1 MSYYHL
7 GISYLFAITY
17 YYSVLDILLSQ
28 ILYQSFTA
36 ISIVSSLAKL
46 TPQFLGQLCFV
57 ENMSGIDQQFIHYS
71 HPLAVLVILALV
83 CQSARISHKFSSFI
97 SKCAICFLLLLSYA
111 SMATTS
117 LLPSRSLTF
126 DNVDKIYTLYLSPDP
141 EYCMSWSSSTILYC
155 SNVVYTSDCDW
166 STISIA
172 TRAIP

>member
-57 ENMSGIDQQFIHYS
+57 ENMSGIDQQFIHYA

-83 CQSARISHKFSSFI
+83 YQSARISHKF
-97 SKCAICFLLLLSYA
+97 LSLKYCHGRH
-111 SMATTS
+111 
-117 LLPSRSLTF
+117 LP
-126 DNVDKIYTLYLSPDP
+126 
-141 EYCMSWSSSTILYC
+141 YCG
-155 SNVVYTSDCDW
+155 W
-166 STISIA
+166 STTFIA